1 MSSVIKYNL
10 YKDSSEVEATRLRSI
25 LLFNGKVSKQKRKDI
40 MSKAVLSLILA
51 GNGSATRDSILQQL
65 FEQFNVKY
73 PLSELNE
80 HIKRLYTAKLIESID
95 EPFVVID
102 KVKGKDFFQQL
113 DRETESFVESIII
126 KAQLI
131 YGTIHQNELV
141 KGTIQKALSVYYG
154 MYGYSFFG
162 PQKKEEASVKN
173 AAVSI
178 VLNDI
183 KDNRLSESVI
193 RALADVIENP
203 NAAQAEILKKW
214 ARAFVALETMS
225 IDPLLN
231 NLKSKNLKEKEFVI
245 DTDVALHCLTQ
256 KSRFSEDYRQMIER
270 MKCIG
275 CKMFLVPDVVAEIR
289 KHIDAAKKQYNFYRT
304 RLLEFPDD
312 MLEQKIGNV
321 FIDDYVHLNRDAL
334 EKTPFKYYIEEF
346 YDPEYPDSQKLLIRK
361 IQSVFGE
368 NVIDDPYKVDTTGV
382 KFLTLESEVY
392 NLTMQTPKAQKR
404 TEEEN
409 HDVSHLDTYLY
420 LAASKNN
427 ETTDSLEMLAGK
439 TYILTDSTRALR
451 AASNLGWQKE
461 EVICHPNAL
470 MAILMEIGDVK
481 SQEMIVNLFEN
492 PFLVHVADNIWDEV
506 GPLLDKGATIKYK
519 SFEKLKVDVD
529 KSLDKVLTADM
540 PEEER
545 RNALNEFGVYLPEM
559 VEEGKQ
565 REVSQQEKIKKL
577 LEENEAL
584 KKSLIAAKSSRARS
598 PKKLNVKSGRNKKR
612 KK

>member
-10 YKDSSEVEATRLRSI
+10 YKDSSELEATRLRSI
-25 LLFNGKVSKQKRKDI
+25 LLFNGKVTKQKRKDI

-51 GNGSATRDSILQQL
+51 GNGTATKNTILQQL
-65 FEQFNVKY
+65 FEQFHVTY
-73 PLSELNE
+73 HLAELNE
-80 HIKRLYTAKLIESID
+80 HIKALYSAKLIESLE

-113 DRETESFVESIII
+113 DNETESFVESIIF
-126 KAQLI
+126 KAQAI
-131 YGTIHQNELV
+131 YGEIHQRELV
-141 KGTIQKALSVYYG
+141 KDTIQKALSVYFG
-154 MYGYSFFG
+154 MYGYTFFG

-173 AAVSI
+173 AAVGI
-178 VLNDI
+178 VQNDI
-183 KDNRLSESVI
+183 KDTRLSESVI

-203 NAAQAEILKKW
+203 DELQAEVLKKW

-231 NLKSKNLKEKEFVI
+231 NLKSKNLKEKEFII
-245 DTDVALHCLTQ
+245 DTDVALHCLAT

-270 MKCIG
+270 MRGIG
-275 CKMFLVPDVVAEIR
+275 CRMYIVPDVVTEIR
-289 KHIDAAKKQYNFYRT
+289 KHIDAAKKQYNFYKT

-321 FIDDYVHLNRDAL
+321 FIDDYVHLNRNASD
-334 EKTPFKYYIEEF
+334 KTPFKYYIEEF
-346 YDPEYPDSQKLLIRK
+346 YDPEYPESQKLLNGK
-361 IQSVFGE
+361 IESVFGA
-368 NVIDDPYKVDTTGV
+368 NVIDEPYEVNTTDV

-392 NLTMQTPKAQKR
+392 KLTKQTPKAQKR
-404 TEEEN
+404 TDEEN

-420 LAASKNN
+420 MAASKNN
-427 ETTDSLEMLAGK
+427 ESTDSLEMLAGK

-481 SQEMIVNLFEN
+481 SKEMIVNLFEN

-506 GPLLDKGATIKYK
+506 EPLLDKGATIQYK

-529 KSLDKVLTADM
+529 KRLDKVLTEEM
-540 PEEER
+540 PEDER
-545 RNALNEFGVYLPEM
+545 RNALNELGVYLPDM

-565 REVSQQEKIKKL
+565 REASQQVEINKL
-577 LEENEAL
+577 REENEML
-584 KKSLIAAKSSRARS
+584 KKSLTAIKSSRAKS
-598 PKKLNVKSGRNKKR
+598 PKKLNIKSGRNKKR